1 MGPPAAHPMASVI
14 SPQRPRPQH
23 GPCLTC
29 RSATQWFFSD
39 LRTPRRVAGV
49 LEQYGLPYDSGA
61 QVIHLWEPGLIG
73 GVVAFVAAV
82 GITGGLWV
90 GLQKVFA
97 PNDPVK
103 GPLGDVEIKNP
114 LG

>member
-1 MGPPAAHPMASVI
+1 M
-14 SPQRPRPQH
+14 
-23 GPCLTC
+23 
-29 RSATQWFFSD
+29 
-39 LRTPRRVAGV
+39 
-49 LEQYGLPYDSGA
+49 
-61 QVIHLWEPGLIG
+61 WEPGLIG